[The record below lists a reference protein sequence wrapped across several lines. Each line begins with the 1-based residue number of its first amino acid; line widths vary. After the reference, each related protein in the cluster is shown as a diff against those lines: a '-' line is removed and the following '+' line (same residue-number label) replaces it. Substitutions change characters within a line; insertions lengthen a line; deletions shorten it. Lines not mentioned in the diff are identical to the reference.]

1 MRRETM
7 EEDKSGQEEKFS
19 SYQDRSYLDRPYGNA
34 DTVLERIYQ
43 DRPYEKGDS
52 LFSPRTFRK
61 TKSSFFVD

>member
-1 MRRETM
+1 M

-43 DRPYEKGDS
+43 ARPYEKGDS

-61 TKSSFFVD
+61 TNSSFFVD

>member
-1 MRRETM
+1 MD
-7 EEDKSGQEEKFS
+7 EDKSGQEEKFS
-19 SYQDRSYLDRPYGNA
+19 SYLDRPYGNA
-34 DTVLERIYQ
+34 DLLERIYQ